1 MILFTILLVLSII
14 GAVMTLV
21 YALTAGISFIV
32 TFGDLIVFALIVLL
46 IVKIIM
52 RKKKK

>member
-14 GAVMTLV
+14 GVITTLV
-21 YALTAGISFIV
+21 YAFTAGISFII

-46 IVKIIM
+46 IVKIIN
-52 RKKKK
+52 RKKK